1 MAWDSSK
8 GFWANVGGG
17 IADNTVEKIPGW
29 DSSKGFWE
37 NTAGGIAD
45 NTVEKIPGWD
55 DSKGVF
61 ANVAGGTQDVL
72 GQIPKAF
79 SGLGSVAVPL
89 LIGAAVVLLL
99 RKK

>member
-29 DSSKGFWE
+29 DSSKGFFD
-37 NTAGGIAD
+37 NVGGGIAD

-55 DSKGVF
+55 SSKGF
-61 ANVAGGTQDVL
+61 FNNVVGGTADVL
-72 GQIPKAF
+72 GSIPKALG
-79 SGLGSVAVPL
+79 GLGSVAVPI
-89 LIGAAVVLLL
+89 LIGVAAVLLL